1 MNKQTIAQRR
11 NARGQ
16 GMTEYIIIVALIA
29 VAAIGVTTLF
39 GKTMRTQVG
48 AIAAAVG
55 GDETNAKTAT
65 AAAKTSGGQ
74 ATTDAKQQYNM
85 SNFADNVGK
94 Q

>member
-1 MNKQTIAQRR
+1 MNIQSITQRR
-11 NARGQ
+11 HARGQ

-39 GKTMRTQVG
+39 GKTVRTQVG

-55 GDETNAKTAT
+55 GDDANAKTAT
-65 AAAKTSGGQ
+65 AAATTAGKT
-74 ATTDAKQQYNM
+74 ATTQAKETYNM
-85 SNFADNVGK
+85 NNYADNVGK

>member
-39 GKTMRTQVG
+39 G
-48 AIAAAVG
+48 
-55 GDETNAKTAT
+55 
-65 AAAKTSGGQ
+65 
-74 ATTDAKQQYNM
+74 
-85 SNFADNVGK
+85 
-94 Q
+94 